1 MVSGK
6 GAREMKMTT
15 EYMVDLHKFLYL
27 SNDTDFARLVER
39 VQNHLLYI
47 PRKKLYRYRKSTDRE
62 IATLAKNS
70 IWLSDPESFPDI
82 FDATIPLQDDIT
94 IGIDYA
100 FHFTAEVA
108 YKALAETA
116 EEGEVVPPK
125 EVFIQAMRDAK
136 EKYNTTEKMER
147 KMREMYGDEYEEIRE
162 ITRVTPQHSELVTKL
177 SKRAIEL
184 VRYIGQLP
192 RKSMCIASF
201 TTDRDN
207 RNMWENYAKNY
218 SGFCVEYSFRKGIPE
233 INSKIAW
240 DILHLLPV
248 SYCAKR
254 PIFDHNKTLQS
265 IVMQDTKQKG
275 TYVDS
280 EEYLKQGYKA
290 VTTKLSDY
298 RSEKEWRL
306 VMPNKYQGIY
316 DFPYVSA
323 IYLGKDMP
331 DGKIEKMIKVGRK
344 LGVPVFL
351 QFPANHGDKFE
362 YFRIDVE

>member
-1 MVSGK
+1 
-6 GAREMKMTT
+6 MKMTT

-27 SNDTDFARLVER
+27 ANDTDFAKLVER
-39 VQNHLLYI
+39 VQNHLRYI
-47 PRKKLYRYRKSTDRE
+47 PQKKLYRYRKSTDRE
-62 IATLAKNS
+62 ISTIAKNS
-70 IWLSDPESFPDI
+70 IWLSDPERFPDI
-82 FDATIPLQDDIT
+82 FDATIPLQDDLT

-108 YKALAETA
+108 YKALVETA
-116 EEGEVVPPK
+116 EEGEVIPSK
-125 EVFIQAMRDAK
+125 EVFIQAMREAK
-136 EKYNTTEKMER
+136 EKNNTTEKMER

-162 ITRVTPQHSELVTKL
+162 ITRVTPQRNELVTKL
-177 SKRAIEL
+177 SQRAIER

-201 TTDRDN
+201 TTDQDN

-218 SGFCVEYSFRKGIPE
+218 SGFCVEYSFGKE
-233 INSKIAW
+233 TSEMDSKNAW

-248 SYCAKR
+248 SYLAKR
-254 PIFDHNKTLQS
+254 PVFDHNKTLQS
-265 IVMQDTKQKG
+265 IVMHDTKQEG
-275 TYVDS
+275 TYIDP
-280 EEYLKQGYKA
+280 EELLKQGYRA
-290 VTTKLSDY
+290 VTTKLLDY

-316 DFPYVSA
+316 NFPYVSA

-331 DGKIEKMIKVGRK
+331 DSKIEKLLKVGKK

-351 QFPANHGDKFE
+351 QIPANNRDAFD
-362 YFRIDVE
+362 YVEIS

>member
-1 MVSGK
+1 
-6 GAREMKMTT
+6 MKMTT

-27 SNDTDFARLVER
+27 SNDTDLAKLIER

-47 PRKKLYRYRKSTDRE
+47 PRRKLYRYRKSTDRE

-94 IGIDYA
+94 IGIDHA

-108 YKALAETA
+108 YKALVEIA
-116 EEGEVVPPK
+116 EEGEVIPSK

-136 EKYNTTEKMER
+136 ERYNTAAKMEL
-147 KMREMYGDEYEEIRE
+147 KMREIYGDEYEEIRE
-162 ITRVTPQHSELVTKL
+162 ITRATPQHNELVTKL

-192 RKSMCIASF
+192 RESMCIASF

-218 SGFCVEYSFRKGIPE
+218 SGFCVEYSFRKEIPE
-233 INSKIAW
+233 INSKNAW
-240 DILHLLPV
+240 DMLHLLPV

-265 IVMQDTKQKG
+265 IVMQDTKQDD
-275 TYVDS
+275 TYVDL

-306 VMPNKYQGIY
+306 VMQNKYQGIY

-331 DGKIEKMIKVGRK
+331 DRKIDKMIEVGQK

-351 QFPANHGDKFE
+351 QFPANHGDRFE